1 MASTEA
7 SLDDDVQS
15 FRDCHLGIIS
25 ALRELDALSRD
36 DGQAAWR
43 GQVASHVVTC
53 HRESLL
59 MHHQDEEQELFPAV
73 LADARAGAEHDHV
86 AAAIAQLTA
95 EHRLIEARLQDL
107 LPTLERIA
115 AGRDAPLDRRLVD
128 ELVLCHLEHARIEE
142 ACFLPLAQIILE
154 RQGYHVAALGLSL
167 HIRHASD
174 EVRRRNGFI

>member
-1 MASTEA
+1 MGSTEA
-7 SLDDDVQS
+7 SLDDAVQS
-15 FRDCHLGIIS
+15 YSGCHAGIIR
-25 ALRELDALSRD
+25 ALRELDALSRG

-43 GQVASHVVTC
+43 RAVAGHVAEG
-53 HRESLL
+53 HRESVL

-115 AGRDAPLDRRLVD
+115 AGQDAPLDRHLVD
-128 ELVLCHLEHARIEE
+128 ELVLRHLEHARIEE
-142 ACFLPLAQIILE
+142 ACFLPLAQIILG
-154 RQGYHVAALGLSL
+154 RQGYHMAALGLSL

-174 EVRRRNGFI
+174 EVRRRNGFV